1 MMVNPYLLDSNK
13 IMNDMEVK
21 VRLFARLREIA
32 GSREVSVE
40 VKPGFTV
47 ADVIEKL
54 SDRFGE
60 EFRRYLEENLKE
72 ERLYLV
78 LNGAGLDRAKAS
90 SINVKDGDILAIIP
104 PIGGG

>member
-1 MMVNPYLLDSNK
+1 
-13 IMNDMEVK
+13 MEVK

-32 GSREVSVE
+32 GSREVPIEVE
-40 VKPGFTV
+40 PYATV
-47 ADVIEKL
+47 TDVIEKL
-54 SDRFGE
+54 SERFGE
-60 EFRRYLEENLKE
+60 AFRLYLEENLKE

-78 LNGAGLDRAKAS
+78 LNGVGLDRARAS

>member
-1 MMVNPYLLDSNK
+1 M
-13 IMNDMEVK
+13 IMEVK

-32 GSREVSVE
+32 GSREVSIE
-40 VKPGFTV
+40 VKPDATV

-54 SDRFGE
+54 SEMFGE

-78 LNGAGLDRAKAS
+78 LNGAGLDRARAS
-90 SINVKDGDILAIIP
+90 DINVKDGDILAIIP